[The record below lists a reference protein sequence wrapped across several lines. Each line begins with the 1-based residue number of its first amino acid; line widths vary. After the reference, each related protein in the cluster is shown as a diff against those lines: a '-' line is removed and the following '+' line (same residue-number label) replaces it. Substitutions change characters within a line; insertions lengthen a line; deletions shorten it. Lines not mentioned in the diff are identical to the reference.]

1 MVPAFEE
8 VAFSLKKDGDFSKPI
23 KTDYGFHIIKR
34 LELKDVQSFETVK
47 KELQAKVNKDE
58 RSKKT
63 QDSFVLKL
71 KKTYKYKY
79 SGNQNLQ
86 WFVQNIDSSY
96 YLGNLNTTKL
106 KTNKVLF
113 KIGGK
118 SYKQNDFVNYL
129 QSNFKGLRREEASK
143 LIYNQYKNFEK
154 ASILQFEESKL
165 SDKYPEYKALVK
177 EYHDGIIL
185 YEIMSDKV
193 WNKAVKDTSG
203 LKKFFEQNRSKYT
216 WSDRIDA
223 TVYEC
228 LNNEI
233 AEIVFKMIKNDTIN
247 SKHVL
252 DIINKESELNLKV
265 KMNKFEINQVSYLK
279 NRSFALGVNPIFE
292 FEGKYYALKV
302 SDMIKPMN
310 KEFSEAKGTVT
321 SDYQSF
327 LEKSWME
334 ELIKKY
340 PIKIY
345 SEVLYK
351 IGDI

>member
-1 MVPAFEE
+1 M
-8 VAFSLKKDGDFSKPI
+8 
-23 KTDYGFHIIKR
+23 
-34 LELKDVQSFETVK
+34 
-47 KELQAKVNKDE
+47 
-58 RSKKT
+58 
-63 QDSFVLKL
+63 
-71 KKTYKYKY
+71 
-79 SGNQNLQ
+79 
-86 WFVQNIDSSY
+86 
-96 YLGNLNTTKL
+96 
-106 KTNKVLF
+106 KTNKALF
-113 KIGGK
+113 KLGSK
-118 SYKQNDFVNYL
+118 TFKQNDFANYL
-129 QSNFKGLRREEASK
+129 KQNYRGVRREEASK
-143 LIYNQYKNFEK
+143 LIDNQYKNYEK
-154 ASILQFEESKL
+154 AAILKFEESKL

-233 AEIVFKMIKNDTIN
+233 AETVFKMIKNDTIN

-252 DIINKESELNLKV
+252 DIINKDSELNLKV

-279 NRSFALGVNPIFE
+279 NNSLIVGVNPIFE
-292 FEGKYYALKV
+292 YEGKYYAIKV
-302 SDMIKPMN
+302 SEIIKPMY
-310 KEFSEAKGTVT
+310 KEFTEAKGTVT
-321 SDYQSF
+321 SDYQNF

-340 PIKIY
+340 RVTIY
-345 SEVLYK
+345 TDVLYK
-351 IGDI
+351 IGEK